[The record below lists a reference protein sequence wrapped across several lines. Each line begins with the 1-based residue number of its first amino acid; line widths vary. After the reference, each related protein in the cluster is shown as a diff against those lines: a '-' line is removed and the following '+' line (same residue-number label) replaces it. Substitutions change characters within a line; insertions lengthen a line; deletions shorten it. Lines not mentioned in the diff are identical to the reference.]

1 MIIQSIS
8 QKEFINA
15 FMDSDMYRES
25 FSRKG
30 LTALYGYLNQ
40 LSDDMNEDVN
50 LDIVDI
56 ACSYSEYKTAHE
68 CAENY
73 FDYAGMIF
81 DEEGDETMTAEEVE
95 ASAVDFLN
103 DYTTVITFDGGVI
116 IKKN

>member
-15 FMDSDMYRES
+15 FMDSDIYRES

-40 LSDDMNEDVN
+40 LSDDTEQDTEF
-50 LDIVDI
+50 DIIDI
-56 ACSYSEYKTAHE
+56 ACNYSEYKTAHE

-81 DEEGDETMTAEEVE
+81 DEDGAETMTAEEVE
-95 ASAVDFLN
+95 LSALEYLN
-103 DYTTVITFDGGVI
+103 NNTTVITFDGGI
-116 IKKN
+116 IVQDF